1 MNPDCVIGN
10 NTTITKA
17 VIIVAGSGTRMFPLT
32 KNRSKVMLP
41 LANRPLLWHILTS
54 VAKAGVRN
62 FVLVVQNGAADIRQY
77 FGDGSDFGV
86 SIQYAVQKEQL
97 GTAHAIYCAR
107 DFVNGAFIVLNGD
120 VLFNTSDIVPLL
132 SLPNT
137 PTSGNAVVCAFETND
152 VSQFGILELGQAHD
166 NASGNMPDIVNLV
179 EKPAYHDSNLAN
191 AGIYLFPESVFDE
204 IKVTGKSQRGEYEI
218 TDTIITMIKKGRVQ
232 CHKLNFWMD
241 VGRPW
246 DLLAANDHL
255 LKTVQY
261 EIKGDVEEGAV
272 LKGDVV
278 VGSGTVIRSGAYI
291 IGPVVIGNNCIIGPN
306 CFIRP
311 STTLGNHVHIG
322 NGVEVKNSIV
332 MDNTNIGHLSYVGDS
347 VIGTGCNFGAGTKVA
362 NLRHDGKT
370 IRMMVKGKLVD
381 TGRRKLG
388 VIMADGVHTAINTSI
403 NTGVVLERDTMLG
416 EVVLH

>member
-1 MNPDCVIGN
+1 MNPGGAIVSDTI
-10 NTTITKA
+10 ITKA
-17 VIIVAGSGTRMFPLT
+17 VIIAAGSGTRMLPLT
-32 KNRSKVMLP
+32 KHRSKVMLAV
-41 LANRPLLWHILTS
+41 ANRPLLWHILTS

-62 FVLVVQNGAADIRQY
+62 FVLVVQGGAADIREY

-107 DFVNGAFIVLNGD
+107 DFVDGPFIVLNGD

-132 SLPNT
+132 SN
-137 PTSGNAVVCAFETND
+137 TSGNTVVCAFEAHD
-152 VSQFGILELGQAHD
+152 VSQFGILELGQVHD
-166 NASGNMPDIVNLV
+166 NASGNMPDVVNLV
-179 EKPAYHDSNLAN
+179 EKPAYHESNLAN

-204 IKVTGKSQRGEYEI
+204 IKVTEQSQRGEYEI

-232 CHKLNFWMD
+232 CHKLDFWMD

-246 DLLAANDHL
+246 DMLTANEHVL
-255 LKTVQY
+255 TTARG
-261 EIKGDVEEGAV
+261 EIQCEGEVEEGAV
-272 LKGDVV
+272 LKGDVA
-278 VGSGTVIRSGAYI
+278 VGKGTIIRSGAYI
-291 IGPVVIGNNCIIGPN
+291 VGPVIIGNDCDIGPN

-311 STTLGNHVHIG
+311 STTLGNHVRIG

-370 IRMMVKGKLVD
+370 IRMMIKGNLVD

-388 VIMADGVHTAINTSI
+388 VVMADDVHTAINTSI
-403 NTGVVLERDTMLG
+403 NTGVVLERDTIPG